1 VELSPIPE
9 ALVLDLADQV
19 TPGSVV
25 DHLSQPPV
33 CYYTS
38 SDRLEALLG
47 FCALI
52 AIRLLQ
58 LRDRAKTA
66 PEAPATR
73 VASLLA
79 IKLVAARRHL
89 SVTGMTV
96 AEFWRG
102 VAGLGGFLDRR
113 NDGPPGGLSLWRG

>member
-1 VELSPIPE
+1 
-9 ALVLDLADQV
+9 LV
-19 TPGSVV
+19 PGSTGSGLQRFLQWIFE
-25 DHLSQPPV
+25 D
-33 CYYTS
+33 YYKALKTGCGFEKARLRRA
-38 SDRLEALLG
+38 DRLEALLG

-52 AIRLLQ
+52 AIRLLH

-89 SVTGMTV
+89 SVNGMTV
-96 AEFWRG
+96 AEF
-102 VAGLGGFLDRR
+102 
-113 NDGPPGGLSLWRG
+113 